1 MQMRNVIPAR
11 SYLEA
16 AGVPR
21 IPAALIPN
29 RFESIA
35 ALPMT
40 PSGKLDRRSL
50 PAVYAAEEQSDY
62 VAPQTELQTRL
73 LRLWEE
79 VLQARPI
86 GIRDDFFALGGHSLS
101 AVRVAVA
108 IEKTLGRSVSP
119 GLLFEAP
126 TIEMLSSRISSFSPT
141 EVRKALVPLAQGS
154 PGAPLFL
161 VHHVSGD
168 ITAYRDLARYLGAAR
183 PIYGVRA
190 PELDSNEKP
199 LDRVEAMASRYVR
212 EIRALQPR
220 GPYLIGGH
228 SAGAHIAFEIAQQLR
243 SGGEHIAFL
252 AILEADARSRRGR
265 RNLIDLVRF
274 QIDAV
279 RNLPA
284 KQRRVYLWRAF
295 ERLTE
300 RLGRT
305 ASVSHSNKAS
315 NDETKN
321 AVWTA
326 IERAVLEYR
335 PKPYPGAVTLFRAT
349 DRRVTGTYSRTLGW
363 RRLAQ
368 GGVRVIDVPG
378 THSTVLR
385 PGSEPPMAARLR
397 ACLDELTAQESAM
410 SRRLSLRC
418 ITPNNGTLLDQT

>member
-1 MQMRNVIPAR
+1 
-11 SYLEA
+11 
-16 AGVPR
+16 
-21 IPAALIPN
+21 
-29 RFESIA
+29 
-35 ALPMT
+35 
-40 PSGKLDRRSL
+40 
-50 PAVYAAEEQSDY
+50 
-62 VAPQTELQTRL
+62 
-73 LRLWEE
+73 
-79 VLQARPI
+79 LQARPI

-101 AVRVAVA
+101 AIQVAAA
-108 IEKTLGRSVSP
+108 IEKTLGRSASP

-126 TIEMLSSRISSFSPT
+126 TIEMLSSRISTFSST
-141 EVRKALVPLAQGS
+141 EVRGALVPLAQGS

-168 ITAYRDLARYLGAAR
+168 ITAYRDLARYLGAER

-228 SAGAHIAFEIAQQLR
+228 SAGAHIAFEMAQQLR
-243 SGGEHIAFL
+243 SGGEHIAL
-252 AILEADARSRRGR
+252 SAILEADARSRRGR
-265 RNLIDLVRF
+265 RNLIDLVQF

-284 KQRRVYLWRAF
+284 KQRGVYLWRAF
-295 ERLTE
+295 VRLTE
-300 RLGRT
+300 RLGST
-305 ASVSHSNKAS
+305 ESAFHSKKAS

-326 IERAVLEYR
+326 IERAVREYR
-335 PKPYPGAVTLFRAT
+335 PRSYPGAVTLFRAT

-410 SRRLSLRC
+410 SQRLSLRC